1 VESIL
6 CQDRVLH
13 SARKKRKKRKENN
26 SSRRQ
31 RQSLSFRRSYI
42 FPRPRFSDSNRT
54 YHSPSRVNT
63 RRLRLHSCRQL
74 SSIVISSLH
83 NESNEGH
90 GYECT
95 VPDDI
100 ARHESSPEHLSQPP
114 VFMYHCATDKVIEQT
129 EKTSYETK
137 TSGKCTYTCL
147 WFQAL
152 TYITR
157 FCLDHLAISFYSV
170 FPVPRTAT
178 VT

>member
-1 VESIL
+1 MVVVVESIL

-83 NESNEGH
+83 NESNERH

-95 VPDDI
+95 VPVDI
-100 ARHESSPEHLSQPP
+100 ARHKSSPEHLSKRQS
-114 VFMYHCATDKVIEQT
+114 
-129 EKTSYETK
+129 SYTIVP
-137 TSGKCTYTCL
+137 
-147 WFQAL
+147 L
-152 TYITR
+152 TRWSSRQRRPRMRPRLLANVPTR
-157 FCLDHLAISFYSV
+157 ACDFRL
-170 FPVPRTAT
+170 
-178 VT
+178 